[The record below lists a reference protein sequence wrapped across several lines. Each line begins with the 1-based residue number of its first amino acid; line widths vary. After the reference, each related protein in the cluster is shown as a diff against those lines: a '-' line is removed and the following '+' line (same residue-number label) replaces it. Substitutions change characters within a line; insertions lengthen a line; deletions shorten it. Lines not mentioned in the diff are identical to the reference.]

1 MAEASGGLNRWLVLV
16 GFLVITF
23 SASAIGGWFTSMSVG
38 TWYQNIAK
46 PSFTPPSWVFG
57 PVWTT
62 LYALMAIAAWLV
74 WDRVGFAVGAVALT
88 LYAVQLVLNVAWSG
102 LFFGLRSPALGT
114 LCVIILWIAILA
126 TLIAFWRIHPV
137 AGILLVPYILWVS
150 YASVLTYS
158 VWRLNA

>member
-1 MAEASGGLNRWLVLV
+1 MAEASGGINRWLVLG

-23 SASAIGGWFTSMSVG
+23 AAFAIGGLFTSVSVG
-38 TWYQNIAK
+38 TWYQEIAK

-88 LYAVQLVLNVAWSG
+88 LYGVQLLLNVAWSG
-102 LFFGLRSPALGT
+102 LFFGMRSPALGS
-114 LCVIILWIAILA
+114 LCIVVLWIAILA
-126 TLIAFWRIHPV
+126 TIVAFWRIHPV
-137 AGILLVPYILWVS
+137 SGALLVPYILWVS
-150 YASVLTYS
+150 YASVLTFTL
-158 VWRLNA
+158 WRLNA

>member
-74 WDRVGFAVGAVALT
+74 WDRVGFAIGTVALT

-126 TLIAFWRIHPV
+126 TLIAFLRIHPV
-137 AGILLVPYILWVS
+137 AGVLLVPYILWVS

>member
-1 MAEASGGLNRWLVLV
+1 MAEAGGGLNRWLVLV

-23 SASAIGGWFTSMSVG
+23 AASAIGGWFTSMSVS
-38 TWYQNIAK
+38 TWYQEIAK

-62 LYALMAIAAWLV
+62 LYALMAVAAWLV
-74 WDRVGFAVGAVALT
+74 WDRVGFTVGAVALT

-126 TLIAFWRIHPV
+126 TIIAFWRIYPV
-137 AGILLVPYILWVS
+137 SGVLLIPYIVWVS
-150 YASVLTYS
+150 YASALTYS

>member
-1 MAEASGGLNRWLVLV
+1 MAEASGGINRWLVLG

-23 SASAIGGWFTSMSVG
+23 AASAIGGLFTSVSVG
-38 TWYQNIAK
+38 TWYQEIAK

-88 LYAVQLVLNVAWSG
+88 LYGVQLLLNVAWSG
-102 LFFGLRSPALGT
+102 LFFGMRSPALGS
-114 LCVIILWIAILA
+114 LCIVVLWIAILA
-126 TLIAFWRIHPV
+126 TIVAFWRIHPV
-137 AGILLVPYILWVS
+137 SGALLVPYILWVS
-150 YASVLTYS
+150 YASVLTFTL
-158 VWRLNA
+158 WRLNA